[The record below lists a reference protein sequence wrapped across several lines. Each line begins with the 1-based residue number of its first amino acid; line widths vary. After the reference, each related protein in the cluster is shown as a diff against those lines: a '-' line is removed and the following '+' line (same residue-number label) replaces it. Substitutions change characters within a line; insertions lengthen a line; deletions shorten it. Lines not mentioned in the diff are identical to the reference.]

1 MVLKVSY
8 KDGRKYWVEVD
19 EVYMQEETDYIEIK
33 TTGEQRRTLIK
44 LEYPVT
50 DVILENEV
58 IWRAHE

>member
-50 DVILENEV
+50 DAILENEV

>member
-19 EVYMQEETDYIEIK
+19 EVYMQEEDYIEIK
-33 TTGEQRRTLIK
+33 TTGEQRRTIIE

-50 DVILENEV
+50 EAILDNEV